1 MIRKPA
7 VAGIFYKSNPD
18 YLKKQIEWC
27 FKHPLGP
34 GKIPEMGNK
43 REIKGVMAPHAGY
56 AYSGP
61 VAAHSYSRIVED
73 GFPDT
78 FVIIAPN
85 HTGLGSSVSAMIQGE
100 WETPLGNVKIDEQFA
115 EKLVK
120 DTSIIDMDESAHVQ
134 EHSLEV
140 HLPFLQYFSKAFKSS
155 AFERPNT
162 KCSADFKIVPVSMW
176 MQDME
181 TSTEIGKSIK
191 KTAEALGRDVVV
203 IASSDMTHYKPQ
215 SIAKRDDAQVLEAI
229 EIMDEKLMIKRIMD
243 LNVTMCGYG
252 PVAAAMVA
260 SKELGAENAEIL
272 KYATSGDITGDM
284 SAVVGYASA
293 VFW

>member
-27 FKHPLGP
+27 FKHPIGP
-34 GKIPEMGNK
+34 GKIPEMGSK
-43 REIKGVMAPHAGY
+43 REIKGVIAPHAGY

-100 WETPLGNVKIDEQFA
+100 WETPLGNVEIDEQFA

-120 DTSIIDMDESAHVQ
+120 DTLIIDADASAHIH

-140 HLPFLQYFSKAFKSS
+140 QLPFLQYFSKC
-155 AFERPNT
+155 PNT
-162 KCSADFKIVPVSMW
+162 SCSVDFKIVPVSMW

-191 KTAEALGRDVVV
+191 KTTEALGRDVVV

-215 SIAKRDDAQVLEAI
+215 SIAKKDDTRVIDAI
-229 EIMDEKLMIKRIMD
+229 KIMDEKLMIKRIMD

>member
-18 YLKKQIEWC
+18 SLKKQIEWC

-34 GKIPEMGNK
+34 GKIPEMGSK
-43 REIKGVMAPHAGY
+43 REIKGAMAPHAGY

-78 FVIIAPN
+78 FVIVAPS
-85 HTGLGSSVSAMIQGE
+85 HTGLGSSVSTMIQGE
-100 WETPLGNVKIDEQFA
+100 WETPFGNVKIDEQFA

-120 DTSIIDMDESAHVQ
+120 DTLIIDVDESAHVQ

-140 HLPFLQYFSKAFKSS
+140 HLPFLQYFSK
-155 AFERPNT
+155 
-162 KCSADFKIVPVSMW
+162 DFKIVPVSMW

-191 KTAEALGRDVVV
+191 KTAETLGRDMVV

-215 SIAKRDDAQVLEAI
+215 SIAKRDDAQVIEAI
-229 EIMDEKLMIKRIMD
+229 KIMDEKLMIKRIMD

-252 PVAAAMVA
+252 PVTAAMIA

>member
-18 YLKKQIEWC
+18 SLKKQIEWC
-27 FKHPLGP
+27 FKHKLGP
-34 GKIPEMGNK
+34 GKIPERGGK
-43 REIKGVMAPHAGY
+43 REIKGVIVPHAGY

-78 FVIIAPN
+78 FVILAPN
-85 HTGLGSSVSAMIQGE
+85 HTGLGSSVSTMIQGE
-100 WETPLGNVKIDEQFA
+100 WETPLGNVAIDEQFA

-120 DTSIIDMDESAHVQ
+120 DTLIIDADESAHVQ

-140 HLPFLQYFSKAFKSS
+140 QLPFLQYFSKGFNARKISDF
-155 AFERPNT
+155 
-162 KCSADFKIVPVSMW
+162 SADFKIVPVSMW

-191 KTAEALGRDVVV
+191 ETAEALGRDVVV
-203 IASSDMTHYKPQ
+203 LASSDMTHYKPQ
-215 SIAKRDDAQVLEAI
+215 SIAKRDDAQVIEAI
-229 EIMDEKLMIKRIMD
+229 KIMDEKLMLKRIMD

-252 PVAAAMVA
+252 PVTAAIIA
-260 SKELGAENAEIL
+260 SKELGAQNAEIL

>member
-18 YLKKQIEWC
+18 SLKKQIEWC
-27 FKHPLGP
+27 FKHKLGP
-34 GKIPEMGNK
+34 EKIPEMGGK
-43 REIKGVMAPHAGY
+43 REIKGVMVPHAGY

-78 FVIIAPN
+78 FVILGPN
-85 HTGLGSSVSAMIQGE
+85 HTGLGSSVSTMIQGE
-100 WETPLGNVKIDEQFA
+100 WETPLGNVAIDEQFA

-120 DTSIIDMDESAHVQ
+120 DTLIIDADESAHVQ

-140 HLPFLQYFSKAFKSS
+140 HLPFLQYFSKH
-155 AFERPNT
+155 
-162 KCSADFKIVPVSMW
+162 FKIVPVSMW

-191 KTAEALGRDVVV
+191 ETAEALGRDVVV
-203 IASSDMTHYKPQ
+203 IASSDMTHYKPR
-215 SIAKRDDAQVLEAI
+215 SIAKRDDAQVIEAI
-229 EIMDEKLMIKRIMD
+229 KIMDEKLMLKRIMD

-252 PVAAAMVA
+252 PVTAAIIA
-260 SKELGAENAEIL
+260 SKELGAQNAEIL